1 MISIRDEPEG
11 RGTVWSGERIK
22 GQRWGWGRQG
32 LGLLARLTLVQWGW
46 HAALHPWGVVIH
58 DVDSDVGV
66 PV

>member
-1 MISIRDEPEG
+1 MVKRAYNYKVSDG
-11 RGTVWSGERIK
+11 VGEDKAR
-22 GQRWGWGRQG
+22 G